1 MSTRNLLIASL
12 LGGALSLLLVNTP
25 VVNLVNCLLCVGFW
39 GPAILAV
46 WVYKRLTGSV
56 TLGQAVAIGALSGV
70 WAGVIGFLLSFAG
83 LAGAEGVLNS
93 LRPLLPPDSLPNLEE
108 EAPAWAGTLITLAG
122 VLVDIALG
130 ALGGLIG
137 GALFKARPLTAAG
150 PGNA

>member
-1 MSTRNLLIASL
+1 MNTRNLLIASL
-12 LGGALSLLLVNTP
+12 LGGGLSLLLVNTP

-56 TLGQAVAIGALSGV
+56 TLGQAVAIGALAGV
-70 WAGVIGFLLSFAG
+70 WAGVIGFFLSFAG
-83 LAGAEGVLNS
+83 LAGAEGLLNS
-93 LRPLLPPDSLPNLEE
+93 LRPLLPADSLPNLEQQ
-108 EAPAWAGTLITLAG
+108 APAGAGMLITLVG

-137 GALFKARPLTAAG
+137 GSLFKPKPATA
-150 PGNA
+150 